1 MQSTFDDQLEASM
14 GREMGVLPS
23 DLLRIA
29 AVISDAAVGMGCSTS
44 DVVSMVERGLK
55 HGDVASLSRRPGAA
69 TVKEWK
75 RVRMRRNSVME
86 TTIFRDPAWDM
97 LLDLYSAEQEGKRL
111 TVSQLCYGS
120 GVAIATAL
128 RHIDR
133 MVQANLLERRENVSD
148 HRSTIVS
155 LTPAAKAKFER
166 FLDMAG

>member
-1 MQSTFDDQLEASM
+1 M

-23 DLLRIA
+23 DLLRMA
-29 AVISDAAVGMGCSTS
+29 TMISDAAVEMGCSTS
-44 DVVSMVERGLK
+44 DVVSMIECRLKRG
-55 HGDVASLSRRPGAA
+55 DLSGQFHRPGAV

-75 RVRMRRNSVME
+75 RVRMRRNSIME

-97 LLDLYSAEQEGKRL
+97 LLDLYSAEQERRHL

-133 MVQANLLERRENVSD
+133 MVKANLLERRENARD

-155 LTPAAKAKFER
+155 LPPDARVKFER
-166 FLDMAG
+166 FLDMVP